1 MKGYQSS
8 GFETVR
14 VVLNVPFEDMGV
26 SSVRRVD
33 PSGELMVRRTVLEG
47 VAQEVVPLMI
57 IFAVERSSDTDCR
70 TRNWDMRSVKVS
82 SQIGFQG
89 PLVFSAGPHC
99 VSVSP

>member
-14 VVLNVPFEDMGV
+14 VVLNVPVEEMGV

-33 PSGELMVRRTVLEG
+33 PLGLVTVRRMVLEG
-47 VAQEVVPLMI
+47 WAEEAVPLMI

-70 TRNWDMRSVKVS
+70 ARN
-82 SQIGFQG
+82 
-89 PLVFSAGPHC
+89 
-99 VSVSP
+99 